1 MIDYRHRNA
10 RIALLAV
17 TAIWGVTFSLNQV
30 ALHSISAV
38 TLTFLRF
45 LVASALL
52 LIGFGMRRSFWQG
65 LHRAELVGGLVTG
78 TLLFGG
84 YLAQTEGQR
93 YVSASLA
100 GFLTGLSV
108 VLVPVIFLALG
119 RRPSNL
125 QLVATVVAI
134 FGLYLLANPQ
144 GNGHLLGVV
153 LVLACAVL
161 FAVQLVVVEHY
172 SNSAVAVVRFTL
184 LQMLTVTMLSAA
196 IALRPGASGLIPLHA
211 SGEAWATVFIDGIGA
226 SALGFLAQTWSLR
239 WLNSIEISII
249 YSLEPVFAA
258 LIAFLALGQNEGLRV
273 WIGGVVVVGA
283 MILASLATP
292 KQSPG
297 AMDPQESSR

>member
-1 MIDYRHRNA
+1 
-10 RIALLAV
+10 
-17 TAIWGVTFSLNQV
+17 
-30 ALHSISAV
+30 
-38 TLTFLRF
+38 
-45 LVASALL
+45 
-52 LIGFGMRRSFWQG
+52 MRRSFWQG